1 MKSKKVS
8 IRVLV
13 PVMISASIAV
23 CVISCMILFSSY
35 FSKYFQKNA
44 IEKVDKQKKF
54 LVQNLE
60 TEIGSMNEWINE
72 IYYQEIKKYDVGSA
86 EFEAKLKQKLLTESK
101 NIYGIGLYDGDG
113 KCIWKS
119 DEFLEPENVNAEAT
133 AWFIQ
138 AKNNI
143 ETIHYGTKKLI
154 WSKKANILEV
164 SRYVEYL
171 EKGTMKSG
179 VLLLEYNMAPIDEIL
194 NQYQNQKTSYCYFL
208 DAKRQLLYHPFDKQI
223 ASGLYTEKTI
233 QTAFTDKNYVMQK
246 MEGQRWLIEQ
256 QQIGYTGWNL
266 VVVNSISSLA
276 TENYS
281 LHFVAWLTLLLVG
294 IILTFIDTLV
304 FRNFTEPIYRLLY
317 TMEKFGTGSYK
328 VRAKEKGVGELKN
341 LIKHFNVMADKL
353 EEQMEEIRRNEQ
365 EKQRMEKKLL
375 QSQINP
381 HFLYNT
387 LDSIIWMIRSEEYD
401 GAGEMV
407 SLLAKFFRIS
417 LSQGKDMIPLK
428 KELEHATSYL
438 AIQNIRFKDKFEFQV
453 NADPN
458 LLNYLC
464 PKLSI
469 QPLLENAIYHGMEGM
484 YEDGEIEIRIYEKE
498 GAIKIEVA
506 DNGPGMTAEKLD
518 YIMHNKVISSKRGS
532 GIGVR
537 NVNERIQLIYG
548 KNYGITIASEL
559 DEGTVATIT
568 IPKMEEFDET

>member
-72 IYYQEIKKYDVGSA
+72 IYYQEIKKYDVGST

-233 QTAFTDKNYVMQK
+233 QAAFTDKNYVMQK

>member
-1 MKSKKVS
+1 
-8 IRVLV
+8 
-13 PVMISASIAV
+13 
-23 CVISCMILFSSY
+23 MILFSSY

-72 IYYQEIKKYDVGSA
+72 IYYQEIKKYDVGST

>member
-72 IYYQEIKKYDVGSA
+72 IYYQEIKKYDVGST

-194 NQYQNQKTSYCYFL
+194 NQYQNQKNSYCYFL

>member
-72 IYYQEIKKYDVGSA
+72 IYYQEIKKYDVGST

-498 GAIKIEVA
+498 GAIKIE
-506 DNGPGMTAEKLD
+506 
-518 YIMHNKVISSKRGS
+518 
-532 GIGVR
+532 
-537 NVNERIQLIYG
+537 
-548 KNYGITIASEL
+548 
-559 DEGTVATIT
+559 
-568 IPKMEEFDET
+568 

>member
-72 IYYQEIKKYDVGSA
+72 IYYQEIKKYDVGSTD
-86 EFEAKLKQKLLTESK
+86 FEAKLKQKLLTESK

>member
-35 FSKYFQKNA
+35 FSKYIQKNA

-72 IYYQEIKKYDVGSA
+72 IYYQEIKKYDVGSTD
-86 EFEAKLKQKLLTESK
+86 FEAKLKQKLLTESK

>member
-72 IYYQEIKKYDVGSA
+72 IYYQEIKKYDVGST

-119 DEFLEPENVNAEAT
+119 DEFLEPEHVNAEAT

>member
-72 IYYQEIKKYDVGSA
+72 IYYQEIKKYDVGST

-328 VRAKEKGVGELKN
+328 VRAKEKGVGELIN

>member
-13 PVMISASIAV
+13 PVMISTSIAV

-72 IYYQEIKKYDVGSA
+72 IYYQEIKKYDVGST

>member
-1 MKSKKVS
+1 M
-8 IRVLV
+8 
-13 PVMISASIAV
+13 
-23 CVISCMILFSSY
+23 
-35 FSKYFQKNA
+35 
-44 IEKVDKQKKF
+44 
-54 LVQNLE
+54 
-60 TEIGSMNEWINE
+60 
-72 IYYQEIKKYDVGSA
+72 
-86 EFEAKLKQKLLTESK
+86 
-101 NIYGIGLYDGDG
+101 
-113 KCIWKS
+113 
-119 DEFLEPENVNAEAT
+119 
-133 AWFIQ
+133 FIQ

-223 ASGLYTEKTI
+223 ASGLYTKKTI

>member
-72 IYYQEIKKYDVGSA
+72 IYYQEIKKYDVGST

-328 VRAKEKGVGELKN
+328 MRAKEKGVGELKN

>member
-72 IYYQEIKKYDVGSA
+72 IYYQEIKKYDVGST

-469 QPLLENAIYHGMEGM
+469 QPLLENAIYHGLEGM

>member
-72 IYYQEIKKYDVGSA
+72 IYYQEIKKYDVGST

-154 WSKKANILEV
+154 WSKKVNILEV

>member
-72 IYYQEIKKYDVGSA
+72 IYYQEIKKYDVGST

-464 PKLSI
+464 PKLSM

>member
-72 IYYQEIKKYDVGSA
+72 IYYQEIKKYDVGST

-484 YEDGEIEIRIYEKE
+484 YDDGEIEIRIYEKE

>member
-72 IYYQEIKKYDVGSA
+72 IYYQEIKKYDVGST

-417 LSQGKDMIPLK
+417 LSQGKDIIPLK

>member
-8 IRVLV
+8 IRVLA

-35 FSKYFQKNA
+35 FSKYFQKDA

-60 TEIGSMNEWINE
+60 TEIGSMNEWLNE
-72 IYYQEIKKYDVGSA
+72 IYYQEIKKYDVGST
-86 EFEAKLKQKLLTESK
+86 EFEAKLKQKLLTEAK
-101 NIYGIGLYDGDG
+101 NIYGIGLYDRNG

-119 DEFLEPENVNAEAT
+119 DEFWEPENVNAEAT

-143 ETIHYGTKKLI
+143 ETIHYGTKKPI
-154 WSKKANILEV
+154 WSKKANILEI

-171 EKGTMKSG
+171 EKGMMKSG
-179 VLLLEYNMAPIDEIL
+179 VLLLEYNTTPIDEIL
-194 NQYQNQKTSYCYFL
+194 NQYQNQKTSYCYLL

-233 QTAFTDKNYVMQK
+233 QTAFTDKNYVMPK

-417 LSQGKDMIPLK
+417 LSQGKDMIPLE

-453 NADPN
+453 NAAPH

-518 YIMHNKVISSKRGS
+518 YIMHNKVVSSKRGS

-559 DEGTVATIT
+559 DEGTVVTIT

>member
-72 IYYQEIKKYDVGSA
+72 IYYQKIKKYDVGST

>member
-72 IYYQEIKKYDVGSA
+72 IYYQEIKKYDVGST

-256 QQIGYTGWNL
+256 QQIGYTAWNL

>member
-72 IYYQEIKKYDVGSA
+72 IYYQEIKKYDVGST

-119 DEFLEPENVNAEAT
+119 DEFLEQENVNAEAT

>member
-13 PVMISASIAV
+13 PVMISVSIAV

-72 IYYQEIKKYDVGSA
+72 IYYQEIKKYDVGST

>member
-72 IYYQEIKKYDVGSA
+72 IYYQEIKKYDVGST

-387 LDSIIWMIRSEEYD
+387 LESIC
-401 GAGEMV
+401 
-407 SLLAKFFRIS
+407 SLLMLERNQDAC
-417 LSQGKDMIPLK
+417 DMIKNLANFYRAVLGKREIVLPFR
-428 KELEHATSYL
+428 KELEITRQYI
-438 AIQNIRFKDKFEFQV
+438 AIQRV
-453 NADPN
+453 RYADN
-458 LLNYLC
+458 LTFTYEIDDRILDC
-464 PKLSI
+464 PIIKLSL
-469 QPLLENAIYHGMEGM
+469 QPLVENAIYHGIKPNGKPGIISIEGGYVGDNIFVSVKDNGVGICKDQLMEIKDSIDKHHLRAGFGISSVNDRIKLHFGAE
-484 YEDGEIEIRIYEKE
+484 YGLNIYSTYGCGTEIRIILPSNH
-498 GAIKIEVA
+498 A
-506 DNGPGMTAEKLD
+506 
-518 YIMHNKVISSKRGS
+518 
-532 GIGVR
+532 
-537 NVNERIQLIYG
+537 
-548 KNYGITIASEL
+548 
-559 DEGTVATIT
+559 
-568 IPKMEEFDET
+568 

>member
-72 IYYQEIKKYDVGSA
+72 IYYQEIKKYDVGST

-469 QPLLENAIYHGMEGM
+469 QPLLENAIYHGMDGM

>member
-72 IYYQEIKKYDVGSA
+72 IYYQEIKKYDVGST

-328 VRAKEKGVGELKN
+328 VREKEKGVGELKN

-428 KELEHATSYL
+428 EELEHATSYL

>member
-60 TEIGSMNEWINE
+60 TEIGSMNEWIDE
-72 IYYQEIKKYDVGSA
+72 IYYQEIKKYDVGST

>member
-72 IYYQEIKKYDVGSA
+72 IYYQEIKKYDVGST

-179 VLLLEYNMAPIDEIL
+179 ILLLEYNMAPIDEIL

>member
-8 IRVLV
+8 IRVLA

-35 FSKYFQKNA
+35 FSKYFQKDA

-72 IYYQEIKKYDVGSA
+72 IYYQEIKKYDVGST
-86 EFEAKLKQKLLTESK
+86 EFEAKLKQKLLTEAK
-101 NIYGIGLYDGDG
+101 NIYGIGLYDRDG

-119 DEFLEPENVNAEAT
+119 DEFWEPENVNAEAT

-143 ETIHYGTKKLI
+143 ETIHYGTKKPI
-154 WSKKANILEV
+154 WSKKANILEI

-171 EKGTMKSG
+171 EKGMMKSG
-179 VLLLEYNMAPIDEIL
+179 VLLLEYNTAPIDEIL
-194 NQYQNQKTSYCYFL
+194 NQYQNQKTSYCYLL

-233 QTAFTDKNYVMQK
+233 QTAFTDKNYVMPK

-417 LSQGKDMIPLK
+417 LSQGKDMIPLE

-453 NADPN
+453 NAAPH

-518 YIMHNKVISSKRGS
+518 YIMHNKVVSSKRGS

-559 DEGTVATIT
+559 DEGTVVTIT

>member
-72 IYYQEIKKYDVGSA
+72 IYYQEIKKYDVGST

-506 DNGPGMTAEKLD
+506 DNGSGMTAEKLD

>member
-72 IYYQEIKKYDVGSA
+72 IYYQEIKKYDVGST

>member
-23 CVISCMILFSSY
+23 CVISCMMLFSSY

-72 IYYQEIKKYDVGSA
+72 IYYQEIKKYDVGST

>member
-8 IRVLV
+8 IRVLA

-35 FSKYFQKNA
+35 FSKYFQKDA

-60 TEIGSMNEWINE
+60 TEIGSMNEWLNE
-72 IYYQEIKKYDVGSA
+72 IYYQEIKKYDVGST
-86 EFEAKLKQKLLTESK
+86 EFEAKLKQKLLTEAK
-101 NIYGIGLYDGDG
+101 NIYGIGLYDRNG

-119 DEFLEPENVNAEAT
+119 DEFWEPENVNAEAT

-143 ETIHYGTKKLI
+143 ETIHYGTKKPI
-154 WSKKANILEV
+154 WSKKANILEI

-171 EKGTMKSG
+171 EKGMMKSG
-179 VLLLEYNMAPIDEIL
+179 VLLLEYNTTPIDEIL
-194 NQYQNQKTSYCYFL
+194 NQYQNQKTSYCYLL

-223 ASGLYTEKTI
+223 ASGFYTEKTI
-233 QTAFTDKNYVMQK
+233 QTAFTDKNYVMPK

-417 LSQGKDMIPLK
+417 LSQGKDMIPLE

-453 NADPN
+453 NAAPH

-518 YIMHNKVISSKRGS
+518 YIMHNKVVSSKRGS

>member
-72 IYYQEIKKYDVGSA
+72 IYYQEIKKYDVGST

-375 QSQINP
+375 QSLINP